1 MNASKSAYENSLL
14 NLAGSHNVR
23 TAAKI
28 VEMKTDDKL
37 QVAQT
42 LTNEFGNQLLG
53 ASGIVSLQKLGK
65 FANASKT
72 EKAKQLAQAIGKKLK
87 GKPKPQGE
95 EGEDEDGDVFEDAQE
110 PIEEIQRDPDFTNE
124 EFETRDPQG
133 DDSDFFAQMGG
144 RAAPVARDSTQG
156 IVQAEDGSARIGQG
170 ATSSVTDASAD
181 SEISAAS
188 QAAQG
193 TGDEAGVALTDA
205 ANTVTKTSEAGEGAE
220 GALATL
226 TGESA
231 VADENP
237 LGIAAT
243 AVLGIAT
250 IFSGMF
256 IHPSKPKVVQTAQK
270 VLPNNFGVQAGLN

>member
-14 NLAGSHNVR
+14 NLAGSHR
-23 TAAKI
+23 
-28 VEMKTDDKL
+28 VETRSRVEEMQTDDKL

-53 ASGIVSLQKLGK
+53 ASGIVSLQKVGK

-72 EKAKQLAQAIGKKLK
+72 DKAKQLAQALAKKLK
-87 GKPKPQGE
+87 GKPKP
-95 EGEDEDGDVFEDAQE
+95 EGDEDGDVFEDAQE
-110 PIEEIQRDPDFTNE
+110 PIEPIEQEVQRDPDFTNQ

-133 DDSDFFAQMGG
+133 TDSDFFSQMGG
-144 RAAPVARDSTQG
+144 RSAPVARDSTQG
-156 IVQAEDGSARIGQG
+156 IVQAEDGSTRIGAG
-170 ATSSVTDASAD
+170 SSSAVTDSSAD
-181 SEISAAS
+181 SEIASAS
-188 QAAQG
+188 QVAQG

-205 ANTVTKTSEAGEGAE
+205 ANGVTKTAEGTE
-220 GALATL
+220 GALASL

-231 VADENP
+231 VADDNP
-237 LGIAAT
+237 IGLGLT
-243 AVLGIAT
+243 AVLGVAT
-250 IFSGMF
+250 LISGLF

>member
-14 NLAGSHNVR
+14 NLAGSHRVQ
-23 TAAKI
+23 TTAKI
-28 VEMKTDDKL
+28 VEMQTDDKL

-53 ASGIVSLQKLGK
+53 ASGIVSLQKVGK

-72 EKAKQLAQAIGKKLK
+72 DKAKQLAQALAKKLK

-95 EGEDEDGDVFEDAQE
+95 EDGDEDGDVFEDAQE
-110 PIEEIQRDPDFTNE
+110 PARGEAWLGEDE
-124 EFETRDPQG
+124 
-133 DDSDFFAQMGG
+133 DDSNFTESG
-144 RAAPVARDSTQG
+144 VARDSTQG
-156 IVQAEDGSARIGQG
+156 ITEAEDGSARIGAG
-170 ATSSVTDASAD
+170 SSSAVTDSSAD
-181 SEISAAS
+181 SEIASAS
-188 QAAQG
+188 QVAQG

-205 ANTVTKTSEAGEGAE
+205 ANSVTKTAEGTE
-220 GALATL
+220 GALASL

-231 VADENP
+231 VADDNP
-237 LGIAAT
+237 IGLGLT
-243 AVLGIAT
+243 AVLGVAT
-250 IFSGMF
+250 LISGLF

>member
-14 NLAGSHNVR
+14 NLAGSHHVETR
-23 TAAKI
+23 AKI
-28 VEMKTDDKL
+28 EQMQTDDKL

-72 EKAKQLAQAIGKKLK
+72 DKAKQLAQAIGKKLK

-95 EGEDEDGDVFEDAQE
+95 DEDGDVFEDAQE
-110 PIEEIQRDPDFTNE
+110 PVEQEIQRDPDFTNE
-124 EFETRDPQG
+124 EFETRDPEG

-144 RAAPVARDSTQG
+144 RAVARDSTQG
-156 IVQAEDGSARIGQG
+156 IVQAEDGTARIGQG
-170 ATSSVTDASAD
+170 ATSSVTDSSAD
-181 SEISAAS
+181 SEIASAS
-188 QAAQG
+188 QASQG
-193 TGDEAGVALTDA
+193 VGDETGTALTDT
-205 ANTVTKTSEAGEGAE
+205 ANAVTKTSEAGEGAE

-231 VADENP
+231 VADDNP
-237 LGIAAT
+237 IGIGLT
-243 AVLGIAT
+243 AVLGVAT
-250 IFSGMF
+250 LISGLF